1 MTRKKILENTKK
13 YTLMCSFMLKPFGY
27 TNPNINSK
35 KDLITQNTNEL
46 VNNFNRKA
54 QQYMARYPS
63 NRRNIR
69 FTQE

>member
-1 MTRKKILENTKK
+1 
-13 YTLMCSFMLKPFGY
+13 MLRPFGY

-46 VNNFNRKA
+46 VNNFNKKA
-54 QQYMARYPS
+54 QQFMARYP
-63 NRRNIR
+63 NNPRNVR